1 MVKCYTKSMAKDLVI
16 FDGSNFYHG
25 SKNLSP
31 ETHLINF
38 DYACLAEMITGSKNF
53 KIEYCVGE
61 IRQEKNNP
69 KSKILYAQQ
78 QSLFYNLEKQ
88 KIKVKKGYM
97 LKRNDEY
104 DEKGV
109 DVQIAI
115 DIVRGAIRNE
125 YGKCF
130 VISSDTDIIP
140 AILDAKAEGK
150 QIVYVGFENF
160 ISWAMKANCN
170 RTILISKKMIQKC
183 SRRK

>member
-1 MVKCYTKSMAKDLVI
+1 MKKDLVI

-31 ETHLINF
+31 ETHLTNF
-38 DYACLAEMITGSKNF
+38 DYNCLVETITGSKDF

-61 IRQEKNNP
+61 IRQERNNP
-69 KSKILYAQQ
+69 RSKVLYAQQ

-88 KIKVKKGYM
+88 KIKVKKGFM

-115 DIVRGAIRNE
+115 DIVKGAIKNE
-125 YGKCF
+125 YDKCF
-130 VISSDTDIIP
+130 VISSDTDILP
-140 AILDAKAEGK
+140 AILDAKVEGK
-150 QIVYVGFENF
+150 QIIYVGFENF
-160 ISWAMKANCN
+160 ISRAMKANCSK
-170 RTILISKKMIQKC
+170 TILITKKTIQSCSK
-183 SRRK
+183 RKGGL